1 MHPALKELLF
11 AHVLQTTDLKGHS
24 WLLRQ
29 VPRRRSTSEGR
40 PYTRRLI
47 EQMTHRWGERAKVPD
62 CLPHRFRHTFATDL
76 LRQGTDIRVIQALL
90 NHADLGTTAVYTKVV
105 DAQTGAAVL
114 RLPTKWDPPV

>member
-11 AHVLQTTDLKGHS
+11 AHVIQRTDLRDHT

-29 VPRRRSTSEGR
+29 PPMKQSKKRGGR
-40 PYTRRLI
+40 PYNRRLI
-47 EQMTHRWGERAKVPD
+47 EHMTHRWGKQAQVPN

-76 LRQGTDIRVIQALL
+76 LRQGTDIRVIQILL
-90 NHADLGTTAVYTKVV
+90 NHAYLGTTAVYTKVV

-114 RLPTKWDPPV
+114 RLPTRWE